1 MSTLGAGEPRTQE
14 ASLRHG
20 ASRSGSVRAEPS
32 PAPNVLTSYMDCRAI
47 MAETG
52 FKRAAA
58 EAIMRHLPKV
68 QIPGVRKVYVKRR
81 DVERY
86 LREHER
92 AA

>member
-1 MSTLGAGEPRTQE
+1 
-14 ASLRHG
+14 
-20 ASRSGSVRAEPS
+20 
-32 PAPNVLTSYMDCRAI
+32 

-58 EAIMRHLPKV
+58 EAVMRHLPKV

-92 AA
+92 VA